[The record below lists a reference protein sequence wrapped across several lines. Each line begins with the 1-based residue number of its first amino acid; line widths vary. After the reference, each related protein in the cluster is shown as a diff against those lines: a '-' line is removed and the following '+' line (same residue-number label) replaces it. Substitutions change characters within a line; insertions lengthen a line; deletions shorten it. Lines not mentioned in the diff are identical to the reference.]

1 MLGRLVA
8 RATVTVPRAG
18 LLGGAPARSVALANP
33 LHSLASIG
41 FAERRRLLC
50 SPATAAAEPLH
61 EVPPPTRFAVVEL
74 GGTQYK
80 VAADDVICVEK
91 MAAEVGSIIHA
102 ERVLLVASASSTI
115 IGSPLVKDA
124 RVEATVEEQA
134 TSEKV
139 IVFKKKRRKGYQ
151 RWKGHR
157 SPLTVLRINQ
167 IVLPPELD
175 ASLEDS

>member
-1 MLGRLVA
+1 MLLSRLA
-8 RATVTVPRAG
+8 RAAPRG
-18 LLGGAPARSVALANP
+18 LLARAHAHARSVASPNP
-33 LHSLASIG
+33 LHGLASLG
-41 FAERRRLLC
+41 LAERRRLLC
-50 SPATAAAEPLH
+50 SPATAAAEPLP
-61 EVPPPTRFAVVEL
+61 EAPPPTRFAVVEL

-91 MAAEVGSIIHA
+91 MEVEVGSIIHA

-134 TSEKV
+134 SSEKV
-139 IVFKKKRRKGYQ
+139 IVFKKRRRKGYQ

-167 IVLPPELD
+167 IVVPPELD
-175 ASLEDS
+175 TALEGS

>member
-1 MLGRLVA
+1 MLSRLVVA
-8 RATVTVPRAG
+8 RAACASRAG
-18 LLGGAPARSVALANP
+18 LLARAHARSVAAASP
-33 LHSLASIG
+33 LHGLASLG
-41 FAERRRLLC
+41 LAEQRRRLC
-50 SPATAAAEPLH
+50 SPATAAAESSP
-61 EVPPPTRFAVVEL
+61 EAPPRTRFAVVEL

-91 MAAEVGSIIHA
+91 MSVEVGSIIHA

-134 TSEKV
+134 TAEKV

-167 IVLPPELD
+167 IILPAELD
-175 ASLEDS
+175 ATLEDS